1 MGEALFMLYQSFIT
15 WVLFPQGTDVVI
27 PGVSCNCSFHR
38 AFTQCHRQLF
48 SVGLSRRWMI
58 KDKDVD
64 YWSEYCTGWF
74 WKGDLVGLQL
84 FSVLCRIISQLWG
97 NESSSHNIQKFICYL
112 SPLLSHRHYWSNFHQ
127 AWMLAQIAW
136 KKNGFLYFC
145 EMLVLLGSRGSTF
158 HSSGLFFL
166 YLLLLSF
173 VLCFQNPSSYSLVKK
188 QKPET
193 NKQKKRTEQYLVIM
207 SLVCAF

>member
-1 MGEALFMLYQSFIT
+1 MGVALFMLYQSFIT

-112 SPLLSHRHYWSNFHQ
+112 LPLLSHRHYWSNFHQ

-136 KKNGFLYFC
+136 KKMVFC
-145 EMLVLLGSRGSTF
+145 TF
-158 HSSGLFFL
+158 VKCWCCWVVGVVPSIAL
-166 YLLLLSF
+166 
-173 VLCFQNPSSYSLVKK
+173 LCFSFTCCCLALCCAFRIQVAILSLKNKNQK
-188 QKPET
+188 QT
-193 NKQKKRTEQYLVIM
+193 NKKREQNSIW
-207 SLVCAF
+207 